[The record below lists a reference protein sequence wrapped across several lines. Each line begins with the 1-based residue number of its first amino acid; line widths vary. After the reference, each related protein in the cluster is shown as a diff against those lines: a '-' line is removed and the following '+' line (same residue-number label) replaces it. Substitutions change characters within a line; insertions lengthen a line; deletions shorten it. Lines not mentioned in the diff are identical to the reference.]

1 MTIQNIGIKGYDGLP
16 FIDEEARNMISQLGI
31 TNEFNGKKWA
41 VFGDSISQ
49 PKSSDNLPK
58 YYDYVADALGIT
70 VTSYATGGSGYFKGS
85 AVTGYGDNNIIDRIT
100 KASNDYDI
108 ISFMAGINEAGMTS
122 MTIPH
127 GEITDS
133 VVDTPTTLCG
143 AVKKSIEL
151 AIEKYPTAQIFLIT
165 PTPVT
170 GNRNSLYPDS
180 FLTQL
185 VDKQKLIAK
194 MYNIPVLDL
203 YYESNLRP
211 WNTTNHDKYYKDY
224 CHLLEAG
231 HKYVARLTKQF
242 MLSKLSI

>member
-1 MTIQNIGIKGYDGLP
+1 MTTKNIGIKGYDGLP
-16 FIDEEARNMISQLGI
+16 FVDEEARNMLSQLGI

-49 PKSSDNLPK
+49 PKSSDSLPK

-70 VTSYATGGSGYFKGS
+70 VTSYAVGGSGYFKGN
-85 AVTGYGDNNIIDRIT
+85 AVTGYGDGNIINKIT
-100 KASNDYDI
+100 NASNDYDI
-108 ISFMAGINEAGMTS
+108 ISFMAGVNESGQTL
-122 MTIPH
+122 
-127 GEITDS
+127 GDVTDTVS
-133 VVDTPTTLCG
+133 DTPTTLCG

-151 AIEKYPTAQIFLIT
+151 AIEKYPNAQMFLIT

-170 GNRNSLYPDS
+170 GERNSLYPNNAMS
-180 FLTQL
+180 KYI
-185 VDKQKLIAK
+185 DKQKEIAK

-203 YYESNLRP
+203 HYESNLRP
-211 WNTTNHDKYYKDY
+211 WNTTNHDKYYRDY

-231 HKYVARLTKQF
+231 HKYVAKLTKQF

>member
-70 VTSYATGGSGYFKGS
+70 VTSYAAGGSGYFKGS

-231 HKYVARLTKQF
+231 HKYVSRLTKQF

>member
-1 MTIQNIGIKGYDGLP
+1 MATVNIGIKGYDGLP
-16 FIDEEARNMISQLGI
+16 FVDEEARNMLSQLGI

-49 PKSSDNLPK
+49 PKGSDSLPK

-70 VTSYATGGSGYFKGS
+70 VTSYAVGGSGYFKGN
-85 AVTGYGDNNIIDRIT
+85 AVAGYGDGNIINKIT
-100 KASNDYDI
+100 NASNNYDI
-108 ISFMAGINEAGMTS
+108 ISFMAGVNESGQTL
-122 MTIPH
+122 
-127 GEITDS
+127 GDVTDTVS
-133 VVDTPTTLCG
+133 DTPTTLCG

-151 AIEKYPTAQIFLIT
+151 AIEKYPNAVMFLIT

-170 GNRNSLYPDS
+170 GERNSLYPNNAMS
-180 FLTQL
+180 KY
-185 VDKQKLIAK
+185 VDKQKEIAK

-211 WNTTNHDKYYKDY
+211 WNTTNHDKYYRDY

-231 HKYVARLTKQF
+231 HKYVAKLTKQF